1 MTPMERVGAVLSGG
15 IPDRRPFA
23 CTLSLYGARLSGA
36 DTLDHYSKPEV
47 FVAGQRAVVD
57 LCAPDILFG
66 PFALALEAEG
76 YGSTLERFPDS
87 PPSLKKPAVR
97 SARDTQVPRL
107 QPGTDPNLRYLV
119 DSVRALV
126 ADQGGRR
133 PVAAVITA
141 PSDLPILLLGMENW
155 LEVLLFQPELADFW
169 SALALDHFEAL
180 SAAYFSAGASF
191 LVSPVMM
198 TSPAFMNPELAE
210 RTIIPLIRTAFSR
223 LKGPIV
229 FHHGGN
235 RLAPYIGMVRDLPNV
250 AGFALD
256 ERDSFVEARAVLGP
270 DTLLL
275 GNLSGPHFSRRSAE
289 SIAERTRSLL
299 LEMKDE
305 RKFVLATSNAD
316 IPWETDPEVLVALRR
331 TIEAGA

>member
-1 MTPMERVGAVLSGG
+1 MTPAERVGAVLSGG

-36 DTLDHYSKPEV
+36 DTLDYYSKPGV

-57 LCAPDILFG
+57 LCSPDILFG

-87 PPSLKKPAVR
+87 PPSLKKPAVK
-97 SARDTQVPRL
+97 APRDTQVPRP

-126 ADQGGRR
+126 ADQDGKRL
-133 PVAAVITA
+133 VAAVITA
-141 PSDLPILLLGMENW
+141 PCDLPILLLGMENW
-155 LEVLLFQPELADFW
+155 LEVLLFEPELAVYW

-180 SAAYFSAGASF
+180 ASAYFSAGASF

-210 RTIIPLIRTAFSR
+210 RMIIPHIRKAFSR

-250 AGFALD
+250 VGFALD
-256 ERDSFVEARAVLGP
+256 ERDSFAEARVVVGP
-270 DTLLL
+270 ETLLL
-275 GNLSGPHFSRRSAE
+275 GNLSGPHFSRRTVE
-289 SIAERTRSLL
+289 SITEKTRSLL
-299 LEMKDE
+299 LEGKDD
-305 RKFVLATSNAD
+305 RKFILATSNAD
-316 IPWETDPEVLVALRR
+316 IPWDTDPNVLVALRR
-331 TIEAGA
+331 TVEDGV